1 MSDPLAT
8 YMHDHMSGARA
19 AIDLLEAMRKQQQRQ
34 PLGEVVTVL
43 LTEIQADLDTL
54 RQVAEKVG
62 GGGSNVLKEL
72 TGRLGE
78 KVTRWKLGQSSADPF
93 GTFEAL
99 EFLAL
104 GVRGKMSMWVAL
116 DVAATREPR
125 LSGFDFKR
133 LAGRAESQY
142 QIVEQQR
149 LSLAA
154 SALVK
159 EQPKQ

>member
-1 MSDPLAT
+1 MSNPLAT
-8 YMHDHMSGARA
+8 YLHDHLGGARA
-19 AIDLLEAMRKQQQRQ
+19 AIDLLEAMRKQQQGQ

-43 LTEIQADLDTL
+43 LTEIQADFDTS
-54 RQVAEKVG
+54 RQLAEKVG
-62 GGGSNVLKEL
+62 SGSNVLKEL
-72 TGRLGE
+72 TGWLGE
-78 KVTRWKLGQSSADPF
+78 KVTRWKLGQTSADRF

-104 GVRGKMSMWVAL
+104 GIRGKMGMWLAL

-125 LSGFDFKR
+125 LGGYDFKR
-133 LAGRAESQY
+133 LASRAESQY
-142 QIVEQQR
+142 KTVEEQR

-154 SALVK
+154 SALVE